1 MSKYQNSINKDK
13 KKNINK
19 VIKKSENQAKNGPKL
34 SENKQF
40 LVNLYNN
47 TKLEIKKVNSY
58 LANLN
63 HNLKIIKNL
72 IKKEE

>member
-1 MSKYQNSINKDK
+1 MSKYQNSVNKDK

-19 VIKKSENQAKNGPKL
+19 VIKNSRNQAKKGEKL

-40 LVNLYNN
+40 LVNLYDN

-63 HNLKIIKNL
+63 HRLRIIKEL
-72 IKKEE
+72 FKEVK

>member
-13 KKNINK
+13 KKNISK
-19 VIKKSENQAKNGPKL
+19 VSKNSQNQSKKGEKL

-40 LVNLYNN
+40 LVNLYDN
-47 TKLEIKKVNSY
+47 TKLEIKKANSY

-63 HNLKIIKNL
+63 HNLKIIRKL
-72 IKKEE
+72 FEEVK